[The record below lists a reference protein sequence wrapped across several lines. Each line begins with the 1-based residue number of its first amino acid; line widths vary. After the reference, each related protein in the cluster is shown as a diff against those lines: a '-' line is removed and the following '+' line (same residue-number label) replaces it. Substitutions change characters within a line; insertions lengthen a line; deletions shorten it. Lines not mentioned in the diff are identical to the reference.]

1 MLSEI
6 QKKDVR
12 KMTEEML
19 STILD
24 MTEDQFFDWLNDA
37 ADNDIQEFL
46 DMLEPSG
53 VKDIQISEEQLNVSY
68 ENLMRRVAEVS
79 TA

>member
-1 MLSEI
+1 
-6 QKKDVR
+6 
-12 KMTEEML
+12 MTEEML

-24 MTEDQFFDWLNDA
+24 MTADQFFDWLNDA

-68 ENLMRRVAEVS
+68 ENLMRRVAEVG

>member
-1 MLSEI
+1 
-6 QKKDVR
+6 
-12 KMTEEML
+12 MTEEIL

-24 MTEDQFFDWLNDA
+24 MTDDQFFDWLNDA

-53 VKDIQISEEQLNVSY
+53 VKYIQISEEQLNASY
-68 ENLMRRVAEVS
+68 ENLMRKVAE
-79 TA
+79 AGIA

>member
-1 MLSEI
+1 
-6 QKKDVR
+6 
-12 KMTEEML
+12 MTEEML

-37 ADNDIQEFL
+37 AADDIQEFL

-53 VKDIQISEEQLNVSY
+53 GKDIQISEEQLNASY
-68 ENLMRRVAEVS
+68 ENLMRRVAE
-79 TA
+79 AGIA

>member
-1 MLSEI
+1 
-6 QKKDVR
+6 
-12 KMTEEML
+12 MTEEML

-68 ENLMRRVAEVS
+68 ENLMRRVAE
-79 TA
+79 AGIA

>member
-1 MLSEI
+1 
-6 QKKDVR
+6 
-12 KMTEEML
+12 MTEEML

-53 VKDIQISEEQLNVSY
+53 VKDIQISKEQLNVSY

>member
-1 MLSEI
+1 
-6 QKKDVR
+6 
-12 KMTEEML
+12 MTEEML

-53 VKDIQISEEQLNVSY
+53 VKDIQISEEHLNVSY
-68 ENLMRRVAEVS
+68 ENLMRRVAEVG

>member
-1 MLSEI
+1 
-6 QKKDVR
+6 
-12 KMTEEML
+12 MTEEML

>member
-1 MLSEI
+1 
-6 QKKDVR
+6 
-12 KMTEEML
+12 MTEEML

-68 ENLMRRVAEVS
+68 ENLMRKVAEVG

>member
-1 MLSEI
+1 
-6 QKKDVR
+6 
-12 KMTEEML
+12 MTEEIL

-24 MTEDQFFDWLNDA
+24 MTDDQFFHWLNDA

-53 VKDIQISEEQLNVSY
+53 VKDIQISEEQLNASY
-68 ENLMRRVAEVS
+68 ENLMRKVAE
-79 TA
+79 TGIA

>member
-1 MLSEI
+1 
-6 QKKDVR
+6 
-12 KMTEEML
+12 MTEEML

-53 VKDIQISEEQLNVSY
+53 GKDIQISEEQLNVSY
-68 ENLMRRVAEVS
+68 ENLMRRVAE
-79 TA
+79 AGIA

>member
-1 MLSEI
+1 
-6 QKKDVR
+6 
-12 KMTEEML
+12 MTEEIL

-24 MTEDQFFDWLNDA
+24 MTDDQFFGWLNDA

-53 VKDIQISEEQLNVSY
+53 VKDIQISEEQLNASY
-68 ENLMRRVAEVS
+68 ENLMRKVTEVGI
-79 TA
+79 A

>member
-1 MLSEI
+1 
-6 QKKDVR
+6 
-12 KMTEEML
+12 MTEEIL

-24 MTEDQFFDWLNDA
+24 MTDDQFFDWLNDA

-53 VKDIQISEEQLNVSY
+53 VKDIQISEEQLNASY
-68 ENLMRRVAEVS
+68 ENLMRKVAE
-79 TA
+79 AGIA

>member
-1 MLSEI
+1 
-6 QKKDVR
+6 
-12 KMTEEML
+12 MTEEML

-53 VKDIQISEEQLNVSY
+53 VQDIQISEEQLNVSY

>member
-1 MLSEI
+1 
-6 QKKDVR
+6 
-12 KMTEEML
+12 MTEEML

-24 MTEDQFFDWLNDA
+24 MTDDQFFDWLNDA

-68 ENLMRRVAEVS
+68 ENLMRRVAEVGI
-79 TA
+79 A

>member
-1 MLSEI
+1 
-6 QKKDVR
+6 
-12 KMTEEML
+12 MTEEML

-68 ENLMRRVAEVS
+68 ENLMRRVAEVG

>member
-1 MLSEI
+1 
-6 QKKDVR
+6 
-12 KMTEEML
+12 ML

-68 ENLMRRVAEVS
+68 ENLMRRVAEVG

>member
-1 MLSEI
+1 MTKEI
-6 QKKDVR
+6 
-12 KMTEEML
+12 L

-24 MTEDQFFDWLNDA
+24 MTDDQFFGWLNDA

-53 VKDIQISEEQLNVSY
+53 GKDIQISEEQLNVSY
-68 ENLMRRVAEVS
+68 ENLMMRVAE
-79 TA
+79 AGIA